1 MKNLIDLTLLNEFAN
16 GDAIF
21 LNKMKTI
28 FIEETSVN
36 IEKIEA
42 SIVAKDL
49 KSISEIAHSMKP
61 SLDYLAITDLRE
73 QVRSIEK
80 QEFSGVSPS
89 ESISGFVNLLKELV
103 IQLQK

>member
-61 SLDYLAITDLRE
+61 SLDYLAIAELRE
-73 QVRSIEK
+73 QVRCIEK
-80 QEFSGVSPS
+80 QEFLDVAPV
-89 ESISGFVNLLKELV
+89 EFISDFVNHLKELV
-103 IQLQK
+103 NQLK